1 MNLRPRF
8 ASLVLA
14 LALSALPAE
23 AQVAVAAREAAEV
36 LAATVGRSLGK
47 ASTSEAAEQIAQ
59 LGGREG
65 LEILASRTLR
75 EGGEQA
81 LRKLVANGSKYG
93 TDYLMVL
100 KNARSPQ
107 FMATVLDELPADA
120 VKPAIRALGR
130 KSTGEALE
138 VAVEKCGVKAL
149 QAEVKY
155 QGVGAR
161 LVESF
166 GDDGLAAVSSVD
178 EAATLVRHADDIA
191 RLPAAQKAGVLQL
204 LHDDGKQMVA
214 FMGRFVEKNPQTVLF
229 TSAATTV
236 ILANSERL
244 LGGDD
249 IALDAQGNPVIV
261 SKPGVVGRIGSTV
274 WPPVYWL
281 MSAISVGTVAWLGL
295 RLFFLYKHENARFRS
310 QWGHAESERAGRRG
324 VETSADEER
333 PADPKH
339 NSIPRW

>member
-8 ASLVLA
+8 ALFVVA
-14 LALSALPAE
+14 LAMTALPAE
-23 AQVAVAAREAAEV
+23 AQVAMAAREAAEV
-36 LAATVGRSLGK
+36 LAATLGRSLGK
-47 ASTSEAAEQIAQ
+47 AGTSEAAEQIAR

-81 LRKLVANGSKYG
+81 LRKVVANAAKYG
-93 TDYLMVL
+93 PDYLMVL

-107 FMATVLDELPADA
+107 FMAKVLDELPADA

-138 VAVEKCGVKAL
+138 VAVETCGVKAL

-155 QGVGAR
+155 QGVGSH

-178 EAATLVRHADDIA
+178 EAATLVRHADDIT

-249 IALDAQGNPVIV
+249 IALDARARLQ
-261 SKPGVVGRIGSTV
+261 R
-274 WPPVYWL
+274 
-281 MSAISVGTVAWLGL
+281 AVAALD
-295 RLFFLYKHENARFRS
+295 AAS
-310 QWGHAESERAGRRG
+310 
-324 VETSADEER
+324 
-333 PADPKH
+333 
-339 NSIPRW
+339 

>member
-1 MNLRPRF
+1 M
-8 ASLVLA
+8 A
-14 LALSALPAE
+14 LAMTALSAE

-47 ASTSEAAEQIAQ
+47 ASTSEAAEQIAR

-81 LRKLVANGSKYG
+81 LRKVVANGAKYG
-93 TDYLMVL
+93 PDYLMVL

-107 FMATVLDELPADA
+107 FMAKVLDELPADA

-130 KSTGEALE
+130 KSSGEALE

-204 LHDDGKQMVA
+204 LHDNGKQMVA

-229 TSAATTV
+229 TSAATAV
-236 ILANSERL
+236 ILSNSERL
-244 LGGDD
+244 LGGDEF
-249 IALDAQGNPVIV
+249 ALDAQGNPVLV
-261 SKPGVVGRIGSTV
+261 SKPGAVGRLGSALLS
-274 WPPVYWL
+274 PVYWL
-281 MSAISVGTVAWLGL
+281 MSAISIAAVAWLGL
-295 RLFFLYKHENARFRS
+295 QLVFLYKHEDASFRS
-310 QWGHAESERAGRRG
+310 LWKQTGTERAGRRG
-324 VETSADEER
+324 TAKVAGDDTTVETG
-333 PADPKH
+333 PQK
-339 NSIPRW
+339 